1 MAMIKKEIEVQKAK
15 KILEVVVD
23 NGFSYSFAQKL
34 LRNKDIKL
42 NGRTCKEN
50 VKTEVGDVVTCY
62 YKEEV
67 RKLLMQ
73 RRKRKYMRNYLVKR
87 RGNNLFV
94 KFGLY
99 FMIIRQNMVIYRI
112 QF

>member
-1 MAMIKKEIEVQKAK
+1 
-15 KILEVVVD
+15 
-23 NGFSYSFAQKL
+23 
-34 LRNKDIKL
+34 
-42 NGRTCKEN
+42 
-50 VKTEVGDVVTCY
+50 
-62 YKEEV
+62 
-67 RKLLMQ
+67 
-73 RRKRKYMRNYLVKR
+73 MRNYLVKR